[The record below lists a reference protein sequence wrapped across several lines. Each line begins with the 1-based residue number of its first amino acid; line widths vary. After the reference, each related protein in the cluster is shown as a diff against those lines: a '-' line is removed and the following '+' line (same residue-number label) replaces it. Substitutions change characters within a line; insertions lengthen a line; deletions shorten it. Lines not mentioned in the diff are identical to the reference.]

1 MDGKSQEKRKLRP
14 HLKPSSPVLLVP
26 VMVSRVEAGDL
37 IAEHI
42 DADWRTTA
50 CRLMEALL
58 RIQALENCKD
68 KGIVKEDRLA
78 IKTVNNAVDF
88 KNFPAKPPIAMLLLT
103 KILVSIQLLHCC
115 SVLAYPS
122 FITKNLVKRAE
133 TIIGETASHHSL
145 PEAGASIPEELKSG
159 NHQLKGPNSEEL
171 GQWLTNEIVP
181 TSSNAGHQGEPAGID
196 DSKALN
202 ELHSSKG
209 KAPEELK
216 SGNHQLEGPSSEEL
230 NQWLTNVIFPTPG
243 NVGNRKGII
252 SSAKGEEIAAHIGP
266 NFNNYRNTVAEDELA
281 IKALRFIEDLT
292 RIKVNHVDELPVLKT
307 PEDFRYFVGDQ
318 ALEILDKINEVRP
331 QPAKGPL
338 GDEDRSIRDMLEKI
352 EKVIYSHL

>member
-1 MDGKSQEKRKLRP
+1 
-14 HLKPSSPVLLVP
+14 
-26 VMVSRVEAGDL
+26 
-37 IAEHI
+37 
-42 DADWRTTA
+42 
-50 CRLMEALL
+50 
-58 RIQALENCKD
+58 
-68 KGIVKEDRLA
+68 
-78 IKTVNNAVDF
+78 
-88 KNFPAKPPIAMLLLT
+88 MLLLT

-145 PEAGASIPEELKSG
+145 PEAGASI
-159 NHQLKGPNSEEL
+159 
-171 GQWLTNEIVP
+171 
-181 TSSNAGHQGEPAGID
+181 
-196 DSKALN
+196 
-202 ELHSSKG
+202 
-209 KAPEELK
+209 PEELK

-338 GDEDRSIRDMLEKI
+338 GDEDRSIREMLEKI

>member
-1 MDGKSQEKRKLRP
+1 
-14 HLKPSSPVLLVP
+14 
-26 VMVSRVEAGDL
+26 
-37 IAEHI
+37 
-42 DADWRTTA
+42 
-50 CRLMEALL
+50 
-58 RIQALENCKD
+58 
-68 KGIVKEDRLA
+68 
-78 IKTVNNAVDF
+78 
-88 KNFPAKPPIAMLLLT
+88 MLLLT

>member
-1 MDGKSQEKRKLRP
+1 MINTKEFYR
-14 HLKPSSPVLLVP
+14 
-26 VMVSRVEAGDL
+26 
-37 IAEHI
+37 
-42 DADWRTTA
+42 
-50 CRLMEALL
+50 
-58 RIQALENCKD
+58 
-68 KGIVKEDRLA
+68 EDRLA
-78 IKTVNNAVDF
+78 IKTVNNA
-88 KNFPAKPPIAMLLLT
+88 
-103 KILVSIQLLHCC
+103 LLHCC

-181 TSSNAGHQGEPAGID
+181 TSSNAGHQGGPAGID
-196 DSKALN
+196 GSKALN
-202 ELHSSKG
+202 ELHI
-209 KAPEELK
+209 PEGITEEHK
-216 SGNHQLEGPSSEEL
+216 SGNHQLEESRLEEL

-252 SSAKGEEIAAHIGP
+252 SSAKREEIAAHISP
-266 NFNNYRNTVAEDELA
+266 NFDNYRDTIGEDELA

-307 PEDFRYFVGDQ
+307 PEDFRYFVGNQ
-318 ALEILDKINEVRP
+318 ALEVLDKINEVRP